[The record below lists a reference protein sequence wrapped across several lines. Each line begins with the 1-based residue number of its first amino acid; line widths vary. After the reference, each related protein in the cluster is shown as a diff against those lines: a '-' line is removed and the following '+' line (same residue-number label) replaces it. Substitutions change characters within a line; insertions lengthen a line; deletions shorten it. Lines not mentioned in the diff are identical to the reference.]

1 MRLSKLR
8 PEERTTVL
16 EGAAAG
22 LELLLSR
29 PTWLVGP
36 GRLTE
41 DEVIALEEEEVA
53 EQNPWLVIRALRYW
67 IDGLREERK
76 ADIARGGDAIQDEQ
90 AFSLA
95 MLYTSALEW
104 GLRGTA
110 MLGRKGTVWVRFAD
124 GSELQPYAM
133 IARAV
138 YEENTLLLHANL
150 LRERLKLG

>member
-16 EGAAAG
+16 EGEAAG
-22 LELLLSR
+22 LELLLDR
-29 PTWLVGP
+29 PTWLVGA

-41 DEVIALEEEEVA
+41 DDLIALEDEEVA
-53 EQNPWLVIRALRYW
+53 ERNPWLVIRALRYW
-67 IDGLREERK
+67 IDSLREERK
-76 ADIARGGDAIQDEQ
+76 TDIARGRDAIEDEK
-90 AFSLA
+90 AFALA

-104 GLRGTA
+104 GLKGTA
-110 MLGRKGTVWVRFAD
+110 MVGPKGTVWVRFAD

-150 LRERLKLG
+150 LRERLNLS